1 MVEGKI
7 MTTFPLQQVTA
18 FEGAHRIAS
27 GPLSVVAAKAKEVLD
42 LGGSSRVL
50 IFDDRTGDLVDLDFG
65 QLQSPAQRRGVESDE
80 QEPVEPRGVG
90 RPRLGVKPREV
101 TLLPRHWEWLGQQ
114 PGGASAVLR
123 RLVDQAR
130 RESVGEESIRRSR
143 EALYRFMTAMAGDA
157 PGYEEALR
165 ALFSGDAERFTTL
178 TANWPED
185 VRDHTWKL
193 APPAFG
199 YSPSPLD
206 GLIPFAKR
214 EAIVRGSSS
223 AFGGA
228 EIESIAR
235 ISKGASGAEV
245 FRITVA
251 GVDYLLRIEGPTDG
265 LRDPVRHYACLKIA
279 SEAGVAP
286 RLIYADAASG
296 VAITGFIQ
304 TKSQAPKT
312 ANAAVLQAVA
322 TAVRDLHAAP
332 LFPPL
337 IDYLKG
343 VDILIRRCQAT
354 GILEKRTV
362 EKLLKFYGEL
372 AAAYPRR
379 KLDVVSSHN
388 DLNPGN
394 LLFQKN
400 KVWMIDWEAAFA
412 ADRYVDLAAITN
424 FFTENEAAREIVLR
438 TYFGAAVTDY
448 QRARLFLM
456 QQANRIFYA
465 MVTFNFAA
473 QTQPGIRLT
482 AADFKSASW
491 SGLRGEMAHPA
502 IGGSKIRIACA
513 LLHDAL
519 REFQS
524 GRFVKAIA
532 LVRHPPS
539 DGSRKRR

>member
-1 MVEGKI
+1 
-7 MTTFPLQQVTA
+7 
-18 FEGAHRIAS
+18 
-27 GPLSVVAAKAKEVLD
+27 
-42 LGGSSRVL
+42 
-50 IFDDRTGDLVDLDFG
+50 
-65 QLQSPAQRRGVESDE
+65 
-80 QEPVEPRGVG
+80 
-90 RPRLGVKPREV
+90 
-101 TLLPRHWEWLGQQ
+101 
-114 PGGASAVLR
+114 
-123 RLVDQAR
+123 
-130 RESVGEESIRRSR
+130 
-143 EALYRFMTAMAGDA
+143 
-157 PGYEEALR
+157 
-165 ALFSGDAERFTTL
+165 
-178 TANWPED
+178 
-185 VRDHTWKL
+185 
-193 APPAFG
+193 
-199 YSPSPLD
+199 
-206 GLIPFAKR
+206 
-214 EAIVRGSSS
+214 
-223 AFGGA
+223 
-228 EIESIAR
+228 
-235 ISKGASGAEV
+235 
-245 FRITVA
+245 
-251 GVDYLLRIEGPTDG
+251 VDYLLRIDGPADG

-279 SEAGVAP
+279 SEAGVTP

-312 ANAAVLQAVA
+312 TNAAVLQSVA

-400 KVWMIDWEAAFA
+400 KVWIIDWEAAFA

-424 FFTENEAAREIVLR
+424 FFTENEVEREIVLR

-491 SGLRGEMAHPA
+491 GALRGEMAHPA

-524 GRFVKAIA
+524 GRFVKAIT

-539 DGSRKRR
+539 NGSRKRR